1 MPVGVNI
8 LACDITHTREKVVIV
23 ATLNIEGFWFS
34 EIDSAIKRCGGS
46 LFYLKL
52 RDKISRRH
60 INDGELFFLSRDPD
74 NYLMGNFDSVIFN
87 FDDLK
92 RPLFQVILSSLEFA
106 KENKVTRV
114 AIPMIRTGW
123 YLGLYEKT
131 TKDTLNS
138 IANAVNYFIWH
149 NPDLNMIID
158 LVTYNNPDHQDYL
171 DNFYFLNVAAQEKY

>member
-87 FDDLK
+87 FANLILFTK
-92 RPLFQVILSSLEFA
+92 YFKKKGTINSLPLFILTYFNPKNAQTFRLLIL
-106 KENKVTRV
+106 VRTRWISE
-114 AIPMIRTGW
+114 A
-123 YLGLYEKT
+123 
-131 TKDTLNS
+131 
-138 IANAVNYFIWH
+138 
-149 NPDLNMIID
+149 
-158 LVTYNNPDHQDYL
+158 
-171 DNFYFLNVAAQEKY
+171 